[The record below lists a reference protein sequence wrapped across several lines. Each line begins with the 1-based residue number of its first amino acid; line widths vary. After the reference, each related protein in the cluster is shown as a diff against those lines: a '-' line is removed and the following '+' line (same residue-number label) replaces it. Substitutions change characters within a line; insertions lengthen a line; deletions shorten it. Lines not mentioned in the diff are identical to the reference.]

1 MLLSVERALRND
13 RLNKNPP
20 KFAIAN
26 NFAIGSLP
34 KNLLSLVTDVTSP
47 FYHLSDH
54 LPIFY
59 HTVVAH
65 IRLLWDLFR
74 SSTNPSKKN
83 IGALNFHR
91 QSTNSNNVYVVISG
105 NFTPNQRHIIRTR
118 CTVDVSQFNE
128 IYTWLRGHNPT
139 FAVMLE
145 ISNCPS
151 PLIIEDD
158 LSTDDE
164 PKNPNLEVRWRFSIG
179 FQIMGIQQGHILCFI
194 LKQHWLML

>member
-1 MLLSVERALRND
+1 MYAVTICSDISELEC
-13 RLNKNPP
+13 
-20 KFAIAN
+20 
-26 NFAIGSLP
+26 LP
-34 KNLLSLVTDVTSP
+34 KNLLSLVTDATSP
-47 FYHLSDH
+47 LLSPVRPFAYI
-54 LPIFY
+54 LSY
-59 HTVVAH
+59 SGGAH
-65 IRLLWDLFR
+65 KVITESF
-74 SSTNPSKKN
+74 SFFNQSIEKN

-91 QSTNSNNVYVVISG
+91 QSTNSNNVYAVISG